1 MRPAIRQLVE
11 QLMPDADDAVVVDF
25 ETYYDDDV
33 SVKTLGNYTY
43 TRHARWNAYLV
54 TIFGRGVEYVG
65 HPKDA
70 PWHLIKGRVW
80 VAHNA
85 GFDAACFDRLVEQGI
100 VAPGIQPSR
109 WVDSADLAAFLGY
122 PRNLEGASNHAFGI
136 LLNKDV
142 RNTTMKGKEW
152 HEFTDVEKKSVLD
165 YAADDAIAWC
175 LWQKFRHEWPAEEQ
189 EYSQHTFMSARRGVA
204 VNVER
209 LERDI
214 DVLKK
219 MLWVAESE
227 VPWLDEKDEKG
238 KTYTVRST
246 KALKLACE
254 KAGVP
259 VPTTTSLKEES
270 FQEWLDEY
278 GDLVPSIM
286 AVVHYRKI
294 DRALKVYQALLTR
307 VRPDGRA
314 DVGLKYYGAD
324 KTGRWAGG
332 SGFNLQNL
340 IKQPVYCDAEFKWIE
355 SKDGAT
361 HQCDIRA
368 CLVAGKGKKL
378 LIPDLSQIEP
388 RVLNWI
394 VGNAEFIRLCAAGVS
409 PYEAAAIADGVWSQD
424 RGSLKK
430 KDPALYALYKARVLA
445 LGYGA
450 GWRKF
455 ISMAFQYVGP
465 DVFKRIFEAPVTE
478 EQEAKFL
485 ELLGYLAKKRADK
498 EAARDLR
505 LWAEMPR
512 EEKNIWVNSW
522 LQVSDWRQLNG
533 LIASRD
539 PSAPGIWQQLDEQFK
554 ASAKDGY
561 YELGLPSGRSL
572 RYFDVSAQGGWTA
585 KRTRGG
591 KPERMYGGKL
601 TENMV
606 QAVARDVFAAAILR
620 LEAAGFPV
628 VFHVHDE
635 AIIEAD
641 ENAKLE
647 DVVALL
653 KIVPEWAAG
662 LPVDSE
668 GAESTHYLK

>member
-1 MRPAIRQLVE
+1 MRPEIRRLVE

-25 ETYYDDDV
+25 ESYYDDDC
-33 SVKTLGNYTY
+33 SVATLGNWAYT
-43 TRHARWNAYLV
+43 HHKRWNAYLV

-70 PWHLIKGRVW
+70 PWREIGGRPW

-85 GFDAACFDRLVEQGI
+85 GFDAACFDRLVEQGVVPAD
-100 VAPGIQPSR
+100 VAPSR
-109 WVDSADLAAFLGY
+109 WIDSADLAAFLGF
-122 PRNLEGASNHAFGI
+122 PRNLEGASNHAFDI
-136 LLNKDV
+136 ALSKDV
-142 RNTTMKGKEW
+142 RNVTMKGKDW
-152 HEFTDVEKKSVLD
+152 HEFTDVEKKLVLD

-175 LWQKFRHEWPAEEQ
+175 LWQKFRLEWPADEQ

-214 DVLKK
+214 DILKK
-219 MLWVAESE
+219 MLWVAEQE
-227 VPWLDEKDEKG
+227 VPWVDEVDEKG
-238 KTYTVRST
+238 KAYTVRST
-246 KALKLACE
+246 KARDLACE

-259 VPTTTSLKEES
+259 IPTTTSLKEEA

-278 GDLVPSIM
+278 GDQVPAMI

-294 DRALKVYQALLTR
+294 DRALKVYQSLLTR
-307 VRPDGRA
+307 LRPDGRA

-340 IKQPVYCDAEFKWIE
+340 IKQPVYCDAEWRWLDTKE
-355 SKDGAT
+355 GAA
-361 HQCDIRA
+361 HACDIRA
-368 CLVAGKGKKL
+368 CIVAGKGKKL

-388 RVLNWI
+388 RCLNWI
-394 VGNAEFIRLCAAGVS
+394 VGNAVFLDLCAKGVS
-409 PYEAAAIADGVWSQD
+409 PYEAAAIADGVWQ
-424 RGSLKK
+424 GLEKLKK
-430 KDPALYALYKARVLA
+430 ADPSLYALYKARVLA

-465 DVFKRIFEAPVTE
+465 EVFKRIFEAEVTPE
-478 EQEAKFL
+478 AEAKFL
-485 ELLGYLAKKRADK
+485 ELLEYLKKKRADK
-498 EAARDLR
+498 EAARDLKVWPT
-505 LWAEMPR
+505 LSR

-522 LQVSDWRQLNG
+522 LEVSDWRQRNP
-533 LIASRD
+533 LIASRN
-539 PSAPGIWQQLDEQFK
+539 PEAPGIWHQLDSAFK
-554 ASAKDGY
+554 DSVRDGY
-561 YELGLPSGRSL
+561 FELELPSGRKL
-572 RYFDVSAQGGWTA
+572 RYFDVSASGGWTA

-591 KPERMYGGKL
+591 RPERMYGGKL

-641 ENAKLE
+641 ENASLE
-647 DVVALL
+647 EVLAIL
-653 KIVPEWAAG
+653 KQVPAWATG